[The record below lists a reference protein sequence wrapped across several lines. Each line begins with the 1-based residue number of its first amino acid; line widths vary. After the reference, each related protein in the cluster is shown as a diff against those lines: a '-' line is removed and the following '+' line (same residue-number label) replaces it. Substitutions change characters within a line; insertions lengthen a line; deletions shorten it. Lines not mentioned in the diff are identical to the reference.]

1 MSTPAEYYLSF
12 RVGTQW
18 YGILLS
24 EVYEVHHLLMLT
36 ELPVSVPNVLGL
48 MTLRNEVFP
57 VMDLRLRFGIS
68 APEYR
73 LDLPIVVG
81 RTASGLVGLVVD
93 DADKVELIADIQ
105 QLGTNGN
112 LYPFVKG
119 VANLSDR
126 LLLLLDMHR
135 VASGVNLVLESAQ

>member
-1 MSTPAEYYLSF
+1 MYTPAEYYLSF
-12 RVGTQW
+12 RVGAQW

-57 VMDLRLRFGIS
+57 VVDLRLRFGIS
-68 APEYR
+68 VPEYR
-73 LDLPIVVG
+73 LDLPIIVG
-81 RTASGLVGLVVD
+81 RTASGLVGLVAD

-105 QLGTNGN
+105 
-112 LYPFVKG
+112 
-119 VANLSDR
+119 
-126 LLLLLDMHR
+126 
-135 VASGVNLVLESAQ
+135 